1 MADVDT
7 APPTDV
13 DVKEDLREQPVVPH
27 AAETD
32 PETHTQAV
40 TYELD
45 ADERVER
52 EAAAVYKVISE
63 AMRDGRRIFSFSLDN
78 VHAIFQAVD
87 ADHDGLIDY
96 PEFAEAM
103 HQLDLGLSTQ
113 QMKDIFAFTDV
124 DNSGAI
130 DYAESVVLEAVAS
143 DPTEQRLLK
152 VLERLPARRLL
163 QRERDKQA
171 RAVEDAQALERVRR
185 RRR

>member
-13 DVKEDLREQPVVPH
+13 DVKEELREQPVVPH

-124 DNSGAI
+124 DNSGGI
-130 DYAESVVLEAVAS
+130 DYAEFAQDLHQNHGAGAASMADAATASSVVERKGPALAVSAS
-143 DPTEQRLLK
+143 FVPSLAT
-152 VLERLPARRLL
+152 
-163 QRERDKQA
+163 
-171 RAVEDAQALERVRR
+171 ALSA
-185 RRR
+185 